1 MISRREIIGALLGA
15 AALARPN
22 AGLAQNAAPVRRI
35 GVIIPFAQ
43 SDPVQEAFYAVFK
56 EGLRKSGWTEG
67 RDVEIVERW
76 IPNANTGD
84 LRSAAA
90 ELVRQRP
97 DLIFLVSTP
106 ALVAVAAETRS
117 IPIVFVGVSDP
128 VGQGFVL
135 NLAHPAGNI
144 TGFAFFE
151 PQMGGKWLQIL
162 KEIAPGIERVSVMF
176 NPATAPQ
183 AKLFLRSIDA
193 AGASFGVVTTAAPVR
208 DDAEIE
214 NIFAS
219 LAREPKSG
227 LFLPSDTF
235 TINRRALIIA
245 LAARY
250 RLPVLYAHDFFTRE
264 GGLASYSVAA
274 AEQYAQAAEY
284 ADRILK
290 GAHVGDLPVQQP
302 TKFQLVI
309 NLKTAKALGLAI
321 PPSLLAGADEVIE

>member
-1 MISRREIIGALLGA
+1 MRRRAFITLVGA
-15 AALARPN
+15 AALTQPN

-43 SDPVQEAFYAVFK
+43 SDPVQEAFYAAFK

-76 IPNANTGD
+76 IPSADTGD
-84 LRSAAA
+84 LQSAAA

-106 ALVAVAAETRS
+106 VLAAVAAGTRS

-128 VGQGFVL
+128 VGQGFVS
-135 NLAHPAGNI
+135 NLAHPGGNV

-193 AGASFGVVTTAAPVR
+193 AAASFGVVATAAPVR

-214 NIFAS
+214 SIFES
-219 LAREPKSG
+219 LARAPKSG

-235 TINRRALIIA
+235 TINHRALIIA
-245 LAARY
+245 L
-250 RLPVLYAHDFFTRE
+250 
-264 GGLASYSVAA
+264 
-274 AEQYAQAAEY
+274 
-284 ADRILK
+284 
-290 GAHVGDLPVQQP
+290 
-302 TKFQLVI
+302 
-309 NLKTAKALGLAI
+309 
-321 PPSLLAGADEVIE
+321 